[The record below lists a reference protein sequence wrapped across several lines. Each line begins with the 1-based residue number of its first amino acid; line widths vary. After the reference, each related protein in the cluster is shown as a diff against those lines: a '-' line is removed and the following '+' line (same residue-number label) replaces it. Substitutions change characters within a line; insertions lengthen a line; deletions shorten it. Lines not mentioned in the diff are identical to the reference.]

1 LIGAGSAERAAGQGR
16 AARRTSA
23 TMTIRLALRLLL
35 RDIPRAAIGVVIL
48 LAIAINFANIIGR
61 YVFLS
66 PLPWAEEVLVFLVI
80 WGVCLGASAVTY
92 DNRHLDMDLF
102 VVRFPPRLRV
112 ALAAL
117 QLVAM
122 VGFCAFT
129 AVNAW
134 TIVALMA
141 RNGQVSITAGIPM
154 TIPYAAFVTGFAL
167 IAVAAVAGAVERRLE
182 RQARCAPSP
191 QPKSHLPD
199 FGHC

>member
-1 LIGAGSAERAAGQGR
+1 
-16 AARRTSA
+16 
-23 TMTIRLALRLLL
+23 MTIRAAIRLLL

-48 LAIAINFANIIGR
+48 IAIAINFANIIGR
-61 YVFLS
+61 YAFLA

-102 VVRFPPRLRV
+102 ASGFPRRMRAVLELLK
-112 ALAAL
+112 LAAL
-117 QLVAM
+117 

-129 AVNAW
+129 VVNAS

-154 TIPYAAFVTGFAL
+154 TIPYAAFVVGFAL
-167 IAVAAVAGAVERRLE
+167 IAVAAIAGAIERR
-182 RQARCAPSP
+182 RAGAPGAKRP
-191 QPKSHLPD
+191 AD
-199 FGHC
+199 W

>member
-1 LIGAGSAERAAGQGR
+1 MSRAGNADRAAGQSR
-16 AARRTSA
+16 AARRPSATA

-35 RDIPRAAIGVVIL
+35 RDMPRAAVGVVIL
-48 LAIAINFANIIGR
+48 LAIAINFANIVGR
-61 YVFLS
+61 YLFLS

-102 VVRFPPRLRV
+102 VVRFPPKLRAMLEIV
-112 ALAAL
+112 

-182 RQARCAPSP
+182 RVCGPALPSER
-191 QPKSHLPD
+191 
-199 FGHC
+199 

>member
-1 LIGAGSAERAAGQGR
+1 LIGAGKAESAAGQGR

-23 TMTIRLALRLLL
+23 TLTIRLALRWLL
-35 RDIPRAAIGVVIL
+35 RDIPRAAVGVVIL

-102 VVRFPPRLRV
+102 VVRFPPKLRV
-112 ALAAL
+112 ALAVL
-117 QLVAM
+117 QRVAM

-134 TIVALMA
+134 TIVVLMA

-167 IAVAAVAGAVERRLE
+167 MAVAAVAGAIERRLD
-182 RQARCAPSP
+182 RGSRPAPS
-191 QPKSHLPD
+191 SER
-199 FGHC
+199 